1 MVTLLCLLVAVGVS
15 LFAFVL
21 EITFIDGK
29 TTIYEVDG
37 KKYTEDEYRKKYGN
51 VEGDEN
57 EGDKECP
64 GFWSNLIESSK
75 SVDKDGWLRVA
86 LFGIGT
92 FVVLHM
98 SRVGLPKV
106 SLIAWII
113 AMTMM
118 VILIV
123 WWLREGNLFAELKL
137 ASLLALSLCFVA
149 LSTVDIAKLVFANSR
164 LFREVVLILPWVML
178 IVSHWMFIANVLL
191 EAKKAEKT
199 GTILRAV
206 AWVVLIIAIIWA
218 LHILVPNFFELGLS
232 QLETEASVS
241 QTASSTEG
249 TEENWFKKWFS
260 GGLNCAPKEPV
271 DATPADGD
279 VVFVETGYVTLADG
293 DVVYTYNRVGGYN
306 PEYDPRVV
314 MFNHQNEDGYENDGA
329 YGLKIDG
336 NTPVEQTTNWAKDFR
351 NSPEQI
357 VRLRVQME
365 LETLNSIKRENAR
378 ANELR
383 RMTVEEYDRIANE
396 TAAEFYERLEGGSI
410 KESKNWILENY
421 MVDETD
427 SHNDSAVHGRYNGD
441 DESGEGAD
449 VLITFYDAKGENF
462 VSSGQGLSNTK
473 KDAGGGADVGII
485 AWVNMD
491 EGGTWKWKSGAPS
504 AKPTPSASPSASPTV
519 SPSASPTVS
528 PTAKPTPSPSASPK
542 PTKDPSVGTSPDPGD
557 DPGPGEPTSGE
568 VGGGQS
574 TAEEPGSSDTV
585 AQDEYHEAMDE
596 LGQESG
602 GDPSTPTTTP
612 PPGGTTHDSSGGG
625 NGNGGVDD
633 STLEHGSDISGPSG
647 DTQPI
652 SGDPP
657 VDEWGGPPD

>member
-1 MVTLLCLLVAVGVS
+1 MLLILLVAIGVG

-21 EITFIDGK
+21 ETTFIDGK

-64 GFWSNLIESSK
+64 GFWSNLIESSN

-92 FVVLHM
+92 FVVLLM
-98 SRVGLPKV
+98 SRVGLPEV

-113 AMTMM
+113 AITMM

-123 WWLREGNLFAELKL
+123 WWRREGNLFAELKL

-164 LFREVVLILPWVML
+164 LFRGVVLILPWAML

-191 EAKKAEKT
+191 EAKKAERT

-383 RMTVEEYDRIANE
+383 RMTAEEYDRIANE

-449 VLITFYDAKGENF
+449 VLITFYDAKSENF

-473 KDAGGGADVGII
+473 KDAGGGADIGII
-485 AWVNMD
+485 AWVNID

-504 AKPTPSASPSASPTV
+504 AELTPSASPSASPTV
-519 SPSASPTVS
+519 SPLASPTVSPSAS
-528 PTAKPTPSPSASPK
+528 PTAKPTPSPSVSPK

-568 VGGGQS
+568 VGGSQS
-574 TAEEPGSSDTV
+574 TAEEPGSSDTIT
-585 AQDEYHEAMDE
+585 QDEYDEKMDE
-596 LGQESG
+596 LGGETG
-602 GDPSTPTTTP
+602 GDT
-612 PPGGTTHDSSGGG
+612 G
-625 NGNGGVDD
+625 N
-633 STLEHGSDISGPSG
+633 L
-647 DTQPI
+647 
-652 SGDPP
+652 P
-657 VDEWGGPPD
+657 VGEWGGPPD